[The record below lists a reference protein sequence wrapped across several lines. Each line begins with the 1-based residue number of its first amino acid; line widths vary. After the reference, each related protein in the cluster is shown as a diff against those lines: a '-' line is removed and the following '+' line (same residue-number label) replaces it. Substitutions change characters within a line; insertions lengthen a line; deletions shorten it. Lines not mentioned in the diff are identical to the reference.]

1 MNEISGGTPGRLS
14 KPSFFLPLGATVL
27 VIAAL
32 MQSVSNDDFVATILG
47 IAGIITAAGA
57 WLIVTMAPPKLDPVR
72 GVRFLSIAAIALAVS
87 GLLNPEESMLGL
99 AGVIGL
105 WLAVGGAAIEWRR
118 GRTYGLG
125 GKD

>member
-1 MNEISGGTPGRLS
+1 MNEISGGRPGRLS

-57 WLIVTMAPPKLDPVR
+57 WLIVAMAPPKLDPVR